1 VIRARTT
8 EGDSGDVTLTI
19 VNKSAP
25 QKSAQVIKFKIRPL
39 SLHNRV
45 HDDDEAS
52 QQQLQYS
59 EVCDSACTPVYCV
72 IVLHELE
79 SVAVVEHVQIWH

>member
-19 VNKSAP
+19 VNKSAL

-39 SLHNRV
+39 SLHDRV
-45 HDDDEAS
+45 HDDDDAS
-52 QQQLQYS
+52 QQQQQQQYS
-59 EVCDSACTPVYCV
+59 EVCDSACTSVS
-72 IVLHELE
+72 VLYIMLRVSERCCC
-79 SVAVVEHVQIWH
+79 

>member
-19 VNKSAP
+19 VNKSVP

-39 SLHNRV
+39 SLHDRV
-45 HDDDEAS
+45 HDDAS
-52 QQQLQYS
+52 QQQQQHS
-59 EVCDSACTPVYCV
+59 EVSDCTRTSTLRYT
-72 IVLHELE
+72 
-79 SVAVVEHVQIWH
+79 VVELV